1 MDNLTLPATGATSV
15 LDARLKVIPAVVWLP
30 ISAQMKP
37 EYPALVVKN
46 EMPELD
52 GEDAN
57 D

>member
-1 MDNLTLPATGATSV
+1 MDNSTLPKAGASSV
-15 LDARLKVIPAVVWLP
+15 LDARLTAVPAVVWLP

-37 EYPALVVKN
+37 EYPVLVVKN

>member
-1 MDNLTLPATGATSV
+1 MDNSTLPKTGASSV
-15 LDARLKVIPAVVWLP
+15 LDARLTAVPAVVWLP

-37 EYPALVVKN
+37 EYPVFVVKN

-52 GEDAN
+52 SEDAN